1 MISLNLNHL
10 KIVLLFLL
18 IPFYAN
24 SQNTIDTTSTT
35 TPIINEDFS
44 FLMINA
50 SYTNNNLEYLTGV
63 TENIPI
69 LFTTLSYVNKSGI
82 YVGGSYA
89 NYFNANTQTYDYSID
104 AGFQKN
110 FNKGFDIDLYY
121 SKHGFSGDT
130 MLEGL
135 NYDHSLN
142 ASMGVDLKK
151 FYLSADFSYLLMPK
165 DNNSFLNINLSRSM
179 QVSKVFFK
187 TDVLIINPTISATFG
202 TDYWIYEDMTDL
214 EKNETALALQSNG
227 FSYNTFSY
235 EGIDLFI
242 PISYGINNT
251 YLSFS
256 WLYRIPADKYKLLGW
271 ENQSGF
277 MISITQFLNFS
288 KK

>member
-24 SQNTIDTTSTT
+24 SQNKVDTTSAK
-35 TPIINEDFS
+35 TPVINEDFS
-44 FLMINA
+44 FLMLNA

-69 LFTTLSYVNKSGI
+69 VFTNLSYVNKTGI

-104 AGFQKN
+104 VGYQKY
-110 FNKGFDIDLYY
+110 FDKGLDIDLYY
-121 SKHGFSGDT
+121 AKHGFSGDT
-130 MLEGL
+130 LLEGL
-135 NYDHSLN
+135 IYDHSLN
-142 ASMGVDLKK
+142 ASMGVDIKK
-151 FYLSADFSYLLMPK
+151 FYLSADFSYLVMSK
-165 DNNSFLNINLSRSM
+165 DNNSFLNINLSRSI
-179 QVSKVFFK
+179 QVNKVLFK
-187 TDVLIINPTISATFG
+187 NDVLLINPTISLTFG
-202 TDYWIYEDMTDL
+202 TDYWIYDDMTDL
-214 EKNETALALQSNG
+214 EKSETALSLQSNG

-242 PISYGINNT
+242 PVSYGINNT
-251 YLSFS
+251 YLSLS
-256 WLYRIPADKYKLLGW
+256 WLYRIPGDKYKLLGW

>member
-1 MISLNLNHL
+1 MTSLNHL

-18 IPFYAN
+18 IPFCAN
-24 SQNTIDTTSTT
+24 SQNKVDTTSTKA
-35 TPIINEDFS
+35 PIINEDFS

-50 SYTNNNLEYLTGV
+50 SYTSNNLEYLTGV
-63 TENIPI
+63 TEKIPI
-69 LFTTLSYVNKSGI
+69 LFTNLSYVNKIGL

-104 AGFQKN
+104 AGYQEIFS
-110 FNKGFDIDLYY
+110 KGFDIDLYY

-130 MLEGL
+130 LLEGL

-142 ASMGVDLKK
+142 ASMGVDIKK
-151 FYLSADFSYLLMPK
+151 FYLSADFSYLLMSK
-165 DNNSFLNINLSRSM
+165 DNNSFLNINLSRSI
-179 QVSKVFFK
+179 QVNKVFFK
-187 TDVLIINPTISATFG
+187 NDVLLINPAISATFG

-214 EKNETALALQSNG
+214 EKNETALSLQSNS

-242 PISYGINNT
+242 PVSYGINNT

-256 WLYRIPADKYKLLGW
+256 WLYRIPGDKYKLLGW